1 MIQTEINVNLAD
13 IALFSCHEK
22 NYILNL
28 SKNIIKKY
36 HGFDI
41 HNLDEFLLT
50 FLSIHRKKLKINNFY
65 LKS

>member
-13 IALFSCHEK
+13 IAFFSCHD
-22 NYILNL
+22 
-28 SKNIIKKY
+28 IIKKY

-41 HNLDEFLLT
+41 HNVEEFLLT

-65 LKS
+65 L